1 MNIHDLYEE
10 ALKVAPFDLPSNPIG
25 FPPESG
31 RRKGDMTAH
40 LPVLKYFAT
49 RSNHV
54 TEFGLR
60 EGYSTMALAS
70 GLYYKTRKLVSYDI
84 VRHPI
89 HDIFE
94 KIEFPCEWEFHLQ
107 DTIAPDLEIAQT
119 DFLFIDDL
127 HTYNQVSRE
136 LAQHGDKVKKF
147 LGFHDTYSQGER
159 SLDREGEE
167 GILRA
172 IQEYTHRGW
181 KLLYKAD
188 FNHGLQ
194 IYERM

>member
-1 MNIHDLYEE
+1 MTIKELYEQ
-10 ALKVAPFDLPSNPIG
+10 ALAVAPFDLPSNPVG
-25 FPPESG
+25 FPPEGG

-40 LPVLKYFAT
+40 LPILKYFAT
-49 RSNHV
+49 CSNHV

-89 HDIFE
+89 HNTFE
-94 KIEFPCEWEFHLQ
+94 KIDFPCEWEFHIQ
-107 DTIAPDLEIAQT
+107 NTIADDFYIDST

-127 HTYNQVSRE
+127 HTYNQVNKE
-136 LAQHGDKVKKF
+136 LARHGHKVKKF

-172 IQEYTHRGW
+172 IQEYTNKGW
-181 KLLYKAD
+181 KLIYKVD